1 MCFPKNFAEV
11 LFKNTYDLATSETSK
26 NENSSTGEISSTD
39 EEILR
44 KKNNINMVSNR
55 SELNV

>member
-26 NENSSTGEISSTD
+26 NENSNTGEMSSAD

-44 KKNNINMVSNR
+44 KKTQHKYGKQ
-55 SELNV
+55 